1 MRAAGSALLMAALLG
16 LYLVLVGV
24 RAVQFLGTGSGIG
37 VAIGVALLVLP
48 LIGAYLLVQELL
60 FGVRSQRLVQRLS
73 AEHALPDDDLP
84 RRPSGRV
91 DRAAADAVFDRYRV
105 EAVAAPEDWRVWLRL
120 GIAYDSSGD
129 RRRARRAVRR
139 AIRTARASA

>member
-1 MRAAGSALLMAALLG
+1 MRAAGSALLMAALLA

-24 RAVQFLGTGSGIG
+24 RAVQFLGTGSGVG
-37 VAIGVALLVLP
+37 VAIGIALLVLP

-91 DRAAADAVFDRYRV
+91 DRGAADAVFDRYRV
-105 EAVAAPEDWRVWLRL
+105 EAIAAPEDWRVWLRL

-129 RRRARRAVRR
+129 RRRARQAVRR
-139 AIRTARASA
+139 AIRTARGAA